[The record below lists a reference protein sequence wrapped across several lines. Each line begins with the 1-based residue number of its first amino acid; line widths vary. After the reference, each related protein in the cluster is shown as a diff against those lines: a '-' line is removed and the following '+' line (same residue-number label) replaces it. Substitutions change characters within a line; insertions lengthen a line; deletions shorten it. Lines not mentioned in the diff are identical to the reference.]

1 MSGISTIIRRDRRK
15 TSLSWPCEHTARRQL
30 SISQEVSFHQ
40 IPDLLGGLGLPAFRT
55 GRNKWLLFK
64 PPSLW
69 YFSESSQD
77 QDTSQ
82 LE

>member
-1 MSGISTIIRRDRRK
+1 MSGICTFIRRDRRK
-15 TSLSWPCEHTARRQL
+15 TSLSWPYEHTARRQL
-30 SISQEVSFHQ
+30 SVSQEVSFHQ
-40 IPDLLGGLGLPAFRT
+40 IPDLLGGLGLPAFGN
-55 GRNKWLLFK
+55 GRNKWSLFN

>member
-1 MSGISTIIRRDRRK
+1 MSGICTFIRRDRRK
-15 TSLSWPCEHTARRQL
+15 TSLSWPYEHTARRQL
-30 SISQEVSFHQ
+30 SVSQEVSFHQ
-40 IPDLLGGLGLPAFRT
+40 IQDLLGGLGLPAFGT
-55 GRNKWLLFK
+55 GRNKWSLFN